1 MTILK
6 YSNRGN
12 DFFTNQLM
20 NQLFRETRGALRATL
35 DDGGV
40 NRTGVNVFEEE
51 NNFKIEM
58 AIPGFSKED
67 VTVKVENRMLRITAN
82 KENKQEKNY
91 LRREFT
97 NSNLEKG
104 FKLSEGINEEGI
116 SAEVKDGI
124 LLVNLPKLQVEEPKA
139 REIEIK

>member
-6 YSNRGN
+6 YSNRGS

-20 NQLFRETRGALRATL
+20 NQLFRETRGALEGKL

-40 NRTGVNVFEEE
+40 NRTSVNVYEEE
-51 NNFKIEM
+51 NNFTIEM

-67 VTVKVENRMLRITAN
+67 VTVKVEKGLLRISVN
-82 KENKQEKNY
+82 KEDKQERNY

-97 NSNLEKG
+97 NSNLEKS
-104 FKLSEGINEEGI
+104 FKLSEGIDEEHI
-116 SAEVKDGI
+116 FAEVKSGM
-124 LLVNLPKLQVEEPKA
+124 LLVNLPKMKVEEPKA
-139 REIEIK
+139 REIEIR